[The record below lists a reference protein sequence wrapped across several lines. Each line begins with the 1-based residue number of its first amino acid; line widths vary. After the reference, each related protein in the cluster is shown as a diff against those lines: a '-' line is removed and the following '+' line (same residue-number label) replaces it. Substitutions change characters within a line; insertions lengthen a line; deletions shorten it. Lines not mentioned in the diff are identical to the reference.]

1 MSKKFLSI
9 LVAIAFLCAVMF
21 SAIYISDNMHHHCTG
36 QEDCPICMEIRI
48 AEAFLATI
56 KYAPVII
63 AVLFCIR
70 LVAETFTGATHQADI
85 QETLVTLKVL
95 LLD

>member
-9 LVAIAFLCAVMF
+9 LVAIAFLSAVIF

-36 QEDCPICMEIRI
+36 QDDCPICMEIRI
-48 AEAFLATI
+48 AETFLATI
-56 KYAPVII
+56 KYTPVII
-63 AVLFCIR
+63 AALFCIK
-70 LVAETFTGATHQADI
+70 LMAEAFAGATHQADM